1 MTELLSD
8 SDLIERIF
16 SHIDNNTTDLGDRVW
31 REPAENYRSVA
42 RFEAEIKLLRRLP
55 VAYCPSAA
63 LPEKGSYV
71 ARVAARTPL
80 VAVRGDDGVVRTFRN
95 ACRHRGMAVVVE
107 GEGCAKSLTC
117 PYHAWTYGLD
127 GQLTYIPGDEGFPG
141 LDPKEHGLVPV
152 TTEERG
158 GLVFVT
164 QEDPVSQGALADLPE
179 LIAPEQVVFDKSEM
193 VDEANWKL
201 IGETSMEGY
210 HIRSLHN
217 GSFYP
222 YGLDNINVVETFGPN
237 SRIVFP
243 FRRIDKLRDIPAE
256 KRRLQGMITDV
267 YQLFPNTHMSVL
279 SNHSIMII
287 LEPVTPTQTRWEIY
301 RLSNKFVDGAP
312 VDLTAAKRDAGFV
325 SDTGLIE
332 DRQAARS
339 IQAGLEANANSHFTF
354 GRFEKGIVHFHATL
368 DELLAN
374 QA

>member
-1 MTELLSD
+1 MTQLLSD
-8 SDLIERIF
+8 NDVIERIF
-16 SHIDNNTTDLGDRVW
+16 GHIDNNSTDLGDRVW
-31 REPAENYRSVA
+31 REPSGNYRSVE

-71 ARVAARTPL
+71 ARTAAGTPL
-80 VAVRGDDGVVRTFRN
+80 VAVRGDDRIVRAFRN
-95 ACRHRGMAVVVE
+95 ACRHRGTAVVE
-107 GEGCAKSLTC
+107 GEGCAKALTC

-127 GQLTYIPGDEGFPG
+127 GRLDYIPGEDGFPG
-141 LDPKEHGLVPV
+141 LDPKEHGLIPV

-164 QEDPVSQGALADLPE
+164 QEDPISQGALEDLPE
-179 LIAPEQVVFDKSEM
+179 LIAPEQIVFDKSEI

-217 GSFYP
+217 KSFYP

-243 FRRIDKLRDIPAE
+243 FRRIEKLRDIPIE
-256 KRRLQGMITDV
+256 KRRIQGMITDV
-267 YQLFPNTHMSVL
+267 YQLFPNTHISVL

-301 RLSNKFVDGAP
+301 RLSNRSVDGAS
-312 VDLTAAKRDAGFV
+312 VDMTAAKRDADFV
-325 SDTGLIE
+325 NDTGLIE

-339 IQAGLEANANSHFTF
+339 IQAGLEANANSHLTF

-368 DELLAN
+368 DGLLAKV
-374 QA
+374 A